1 MTLTLLFD
9 EALYRPILNFLVILQ
24 NVLPG
29 HDFGLS
35 IIVLTVLFRL
45 LLWPLATQSIK
56 SQKTLQAIQP
66 ELNALKEKYKDDKV
80 KQSQAMMDL
89 YKAKNIN
96 PAAGCLPVLIQLPI
110 LFALFYTFRDGL
122 GATEIVAKSLYSFVH
137 LSENVNFIFLGF
149 FNLAEKGITFV
160 YNQDGSFKTV
170 SIVAGGVFLAVIA
183 GVLQF
188 WQTKMITPPKAANKP
203 EKSTADDFSSM
214 MNTQMLYVMPVI
226 TIFVASSFPAGLAL
240 YWITSTGFSIVQ
252 QHFVMKNKAAG
263 GK

>member
-1 MTLTLLFD
+1 MPTLSLLFN
-9 EALYRPILNFLVILQ
+9 EVLYRPILNLLVILQ
-24 NVLPG
+24 NILPG

-89 YKAKNIN
+89 YKTKKIN
-96 PAAGCLPVLIQLPI
+96 PASGCLPVLIQLPI
-110 LFALFYTFRDGL
+110 LIALFYTFRDGL
-122 GATEIVAKSLYSFVH
+122 GATEIVAKSLYSFIH
-137 LSENVNFIFLGF
+137 LSDNVNFIFLGLI
-149 FNLAEKGITFV
+149 NLAEKSV
-160 YNQDGSFKTV
+160 V
-170 SIVAGGVFLAVIA
+170 LAVIA
-183 GVLQF
+183 GILQY

-203 EKSTADDFSSM
+203 DKNAADDFASM

-226 TIFVASSFPAGLAL
+226 TIFVSASFPAGLSL

-252 QHFVMKNKAAG
+252 QYFVMKNKTANS
-263 GK
+263 K